1 MIIIIITTI
10 IIIIIIIIIT
20 RSVFARA
27 CAQLLNM
34 LYANTHLSVPHRED
48 I

>member
-1 MIIIIITTI
+1 MIIIIITT
-10 IIIIIIIIIT
+10 IIIIIIIT

-34 LYANTHLSVPHRED
+34 LYVNTHLSVPHRED